1 MKIIIFGLGNFGMSL
16 AVNLTETGNEVIG
29 IDNDMNKVNMVKH
42 QISHAI
48 CMDATNELAYQAL
61 PVKDADLAVI
71 AIGENEGAAII
82 TTAIIKKLSQARII
96 GRSLSPI
103 HDTVLNAMGIET
115 IIHPEQDFADRL
127 AKKINLKGIVDNFS
141 IDKNYSISEIKA
153 LPDFTGK
160 TLEELAFRQTYNL
173 HVVTIIRK
181 QLRKSIIGTTSQV
194 DQSEGFITKDSIIME
209 DDLLVVFGLNKDIGK
224 FCNRYQQKTK
234 R

>member
-16 AVNLTETGNEVIG
+16 AVNLTESGNEVIG
-29 IDNDMNKVNMVKH
+29 IDNNMNKVNIVKN

-61 PVKDADLAVI
+61 PIKDTDLAVI

-82 TTAIIKKLSQARII
+82 ATAVVKKLTKAKII

-103 HDTVLNAMGIET
+103 HDTVLQAMGIET

-141 IDKNYSISEIKA
+141 IDKNYSLSEIKA
-153 LPDFTGK
+153 LDEFDGK
-160 TLEELAFRQTYNL
+160 TLKELGFRQKYNL
-173 HVVTIIRK
+173 NVITILRK
-181 QLRKSIIGTTSQV
+181 QVRKSILGTTNTV
-194 DQSEGFITKDSIIME
+194 DQAVGFVNRDTVINAGDV
-209 DDLLVVFGLNKDIGK
+209 LVVFGLNKDVGK
-224 FCNRYQQKTK
+224 FCNRAKS
-234 R
+234 

>member
-29 IDNDMNKVNMVKH
+29 IDNNMDKVNIVKNK
-42 QISHAI
+42 ISHAI
-48 CMDATNELAYQAL
+48 CMDATNESAYQAL
-61 PVKDADLAVI
+61 PIKDADLAVI

-82 TTAIIKKLSQARII
+82 ATAVVKKLTNARII

-103 HDTVLNAMGIET
+103 HDTVLDAMGIQT

-153 LPDFTGK
+153 LPEFDGK
-160 TLEELAFRQTYNL
+160 TLEELQFREKFNL
-173 HVVTIIRK
+173 TVITIIRK
-181 QLRKSIIGTTSQV
+181 KMRKSILGTTSMV
-194 DQSEGFITKDSIIME
+194 SQSEGFIDKESIIYT
-209 DDLLVVFGLNKDIGK
+209 DDILVVFGLNKDIGK
-224 FCNRYQQKTK
+224 FCSRTGK
-234 R
+234 

>member
-29 IDNDMNKVNMVKH
+29 IDNNMNKVNIVKN

-48 CMDATNELAYQAL
+48 CMDATNEMAYQAL
-61 PVKDADLAVI
+61 PIKDADLAVI

-82 TTAIIKKLSQARII
+82 ATAVVKKLTKAKII

-141 IDKNYSISEIKA
+141 IDKNYSLSEIKA
-153 LPDFTGK
+153 LPEFEGK
-160 TLEELAFRQTYNL
+160 TLKELTFRQKFNL
-173 HVVTIIRK
+173 SVITIIRK
-181 QLRKSIIGTTSQV
+181 QARKTILGTVNEVDHAIGFVNRDTIIHG
-194 DQSEGFITKDSIIME
+194 
-209 DDLLVVFGLNKDIGK
+209 DDILVVFGLNRDVGK
-224 FCNRYQQKTK
+224 FCNRSG
-234 R
+234 RN

>member
-42 QISHAI
+42 KISHAI
-48 CMDATNELAYQAL
+48 CMDATSEIAYQAL

-82 TTAIIKKLSQARII
+82 ATAVVKKLTKARII

-115 IIHPEQDFADRL
+115 IIHPEQDFAERL

-141 IDKNYSISEIKA
+141 IDKNYSFSEIKA
-153 LPDFTGK
+153 LPEFAGK
-160 TLEELAFRQTYNL
+160 SLEELEFRQRYHLT
-173 HVVTIIRK
+173 VVTIIRK
-181 QLRKSIIGTTSQV
+181 QMRKSILGTSGQV
-194 DQSEGFITKDSIIME
+194 DQSEGFITKDNVIME

-224 FCNRYQQKTK
+224 FCSRYRQNR
-234 R
+234 

>member
-29 IDNDMNKVNMVKH
+29 IDNKMDKVNIVKNK
-42 QISHAI
+42 IAHAI
-48 CMDATNELAYQAL
+48 CMDATNEHAYQAL

-82 TTAIIKKLSQARII
+82 ATAVVKKLTSAKII

-103 HDTVLNAMGIET
+103 HDTVLNAMGIVT

-127 AKKINLKGIVDNFS
+127 AKKINLKGIVDNFD
-141 IDKNYSISEIKA
+141 IDKNYSISELKA
-153 LPDFTGK
+153 LPEFAGK
-160 TLEELAFRQTYNL
+160 TLEELNFQEKYHLR
-173 HVVTIIRK
+173 VITILRRR
-181 QLRKSIIGTTSQV
+181 LRKTILGTTNTV
-194 DQSEGFITKDSIIME
+194 EQSEGFVDKTTMIEE
-209 DDLLVVFGLNKDIGK
+209 DDILVVFGLNKDIGK
-224 FCNRYQQKTK
+224 FCSR

>member
-29 IDNDMNKVNMVKH
+29 IDNNMGKVDMVKDK
-42 QISHAI
+42 ISHAV
-48 CMDATNELAYQAL
+48 CMDATSEMAYKAL
-61 PVKDADLAVI
+61 PIKDADLAVI

-82 TTAIIKKLSQARII
+82 ATAIVKKLTKARII

-103 HDTVLNAMGIET
+103 HDTVLNAMGIKT

-153 LPDFTGK
+153 LPEFDGK
-160 TLEELAFRQTYNL
+160 TLEELEFREKFQL
-173 HVVTIIRK
+173 KVITIIRK
-181 QLRKSIIGTTSQV
+181 KMRKSILGTTSMI
-194 DQSEGFITKDSIIME
+194 DQSEGLVTKDSVITS
-209 DDLLVVFGLNKDIGK
+209 DDILVVFGLNKDIGK
-224 FCNRYQQKTK
+224 FCSRNNQE
-234 R
+234 

>member
-16 AVNLTETGNEVIG
+16 AVNLTESGNEVIG
-29 IDNDMNKVNMVKH
+29 IDNNMNKVNIVKN

-82 TTAIIKKLSQARII
+82 ATAVVKKLTKAKII

-103 HDTVLNAMGIET
+103 HDTVLHAMGIET
-115 IIHPEQDFADRL
+115 IIHPEQDFAERL
-127 AKKINLKGIVDNFS
+127 ARKINLKGIVDNFT

-153 LPDFTGK
+153 LPEFDGK
-160 TLEELAFRQTYNL
+160 TLEDLEFREKYHLQ
-173 HVVTIIRK
+173 VVTIIRK
-181 QLRKSIIGTTSQV
+181 KDRKTILGTTNV
-194 DQSEGFITKDSIIME
+194 VNQSEGFITKDSVITT
-209 DDLLVVFGLNKDIGK
+209 DDILVVFGLNKDIGK
-224 FCNRYQQKTK
+224 FCNRAN

>member
-16 AVNLTETGNEVIG
+16 AINLTETGNEVIG
-29 IDNDMNKVNMVKH
+29 IDNNMNKVEMVKH
-42 QISHAI
+42 KIAHAI
-48 CMDATNELAYQAL
+48 CMDATNEMAYQAL

-82 TTAIIKKLSQARII
+82 ATAVVKKLTKARII

-127 AKKINLKGIVDNFS
+127 ARKINLKGIVDNFS

-153 LPDFTGK
+153 LPEFTGK
-160 TLEELAFRQTYNL
+160 TLEELEFRQNYNL
-173 HVVTIIRK
+173 NVVTIIRK
-181 QLRKSIIGTTSQV
+181 QTRKSILGTTNQI
-194 DQSEGFITKDSIIME
+194 DQSEGFITKDSVVHE
-209 DDLLVVFGLNKDIGK
+209 KDLLVVFGLNKDIGK
-224 FCNRYQQKTK
+224 FCSLNKQKK
-234 R
+234 